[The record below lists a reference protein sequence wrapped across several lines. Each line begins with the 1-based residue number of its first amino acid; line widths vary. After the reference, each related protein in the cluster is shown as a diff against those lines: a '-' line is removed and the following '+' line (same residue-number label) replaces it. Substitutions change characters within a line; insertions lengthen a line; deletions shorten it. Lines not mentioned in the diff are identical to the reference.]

1 MSLFPSSVFVK
12 WEIKQLLLPMVLIG
26 AVARM
31 RDFISI
37 DIQSIK
43 PFNWADLNFVFTGLN
58 LE

>member
-1 MSLFPSSVFVK
+1 
-12 WEIKQLLLPMVLIG
+12 MVLIG
-26 AVARM
+26 AVARI

-43 PFNWADLNFVFTGLN
+43 PFNVADLNFVFAGLN